1 MTHYNTMKKLNTPE
15 MLSHG

>member
-1 MTHYNTMKKLNTPE
+1 MTHYNTTKKLNTPE